1 MTATQTTLIWLNLA
15 GAFAAMLTNARA
27 AATPHPRDRFEFG
40 MAATLATLFAV
51 AMVVQLMAVTVT
63 EVAPAPDRGQI
74 TEWSLTTGG
83 PITPWPPRCGQ
94 ITEWSLFRR
103 PGTGWHVGRVVW

>member
-15 GAFAAMLTNARA
+15 GAFAAML
-27 AATPHPRDRFEFG
+27 
-40 MAATLATLFAV
+40 
-51 AMVVQLMAVTVT
+51 
-63 EVAPAPDRGQI
+63 
-74 TEWSLTTGG
+74 G
-83 PITPWPPRCGQ
+83 PITPWPPRRGQ